1 MPSPLQTWQADIDRI
16 WVERVT
22 DACSWGVFL
31 KLPWVIRIPRHPFRC
46 HYMSWKASYL
56 SCFGSSHYQSGQ
68 FSLRDCIEVWGSLL
82 RPLWSVDFRLLWGK
96 WWNIQGA
103 MPVASQVIM
112 THWRTILPSG
122 WYPSQPCSRSNR
134 YGSYGTVW
142 LTCLDPVVEISVG
155 SFWASAQSEHLVLTP
170 RVCFPSYEKVAGPM
184 YPVPEI
190 RVRPWSLCPRF

>member
-1 MPSPLQTWQADIDRI
+1 MPSPLQTWQADIDCI

-22 DACSWGVFL
+22 DACSWGEFL
-31 KLPWVIRIPRHPFRC
+31 KLPWIIRVPGHPFRC

-122 WYPSQPCSRSNR
+122 LVSVPAMLEIEPVDMDLMERS
-134 YGSYGTVW
+134 GW
-142 LTCLDPVVEISVG
+142 
-155 SFWASAQSEHLVLTP
+155 LVLI
-170 RVCFPSYEKVAGPM
+170 RSSRYLLGYFGP
-184 YPVPEI
+184 VHN
-190 RVRPWSLCPRF
+190 RST